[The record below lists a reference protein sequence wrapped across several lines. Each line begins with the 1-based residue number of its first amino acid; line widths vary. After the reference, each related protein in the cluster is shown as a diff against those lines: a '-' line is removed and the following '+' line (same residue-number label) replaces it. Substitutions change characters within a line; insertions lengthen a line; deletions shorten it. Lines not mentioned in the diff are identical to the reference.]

1 MKKLI
6 YMLVALFLLSP
17 LAAVA
22 EDFLGAPLPP
32 GGNVVS
38 KTDSRMEVAYAMP
51 YADAIAFYKEQFKAD
66 ISNFAFRDR
75 GDATYI
81 EEYSN
86 KPWHS
91 VLVTKTGEGVTIT
104 VSKDSYTWIAGTLAL
119 RFFAVFLVLVA
130 LYIPLQILSIVMG
143 RIQAKKAAAKAAA

>member
-17 LAAVA
+17 MAAVA

-51 YADAIAFYKEQFKAD
+51 YADALAFYKEQFKGSKD
-66 ISNFAFRDR
+66 HAFRDR

-91 VLVTKTGEGVTIT
+91 VLITKTGEGVTIT
-104 VSKDSYTWIAGTLAL
+104 ASKDSYTWIAGTLAL
-119 RFFAVFLVLVA
+119 RFFAVFLVLIA

-143 RIQAKKAAAKAAA
+143 KIQAKKAAAKAAA

>member
-17 LAAVA
+17 MAAVA

-38 KTDSRMEVAYAMP
+38 KTDAKMEVAYTMA
-51 YADAIAFYKEQFKAD
+51 YADAIAFYKEQFKGSKD
-66 ISNFAFRDR
+66 YAFRDR

-91 VLVTKTGEGVTIT
+91 VLITKTGEGVTIT
-104 VSKDSYTWIAGTLAL
+104 ASKDSYTWIAGTLAL
-119 RFFAVFLVLVA
+119 RFFAVFLVLIA

-143 RIQAKKAAAKAAA
+143 KIQAKKAAAKAAA